1 MSFTRFNYDDA
12 RTVKRLQEST
22 DPGRWMLNVPGQ
34 GCAPCYFED
43 PHIRL
48 QKWGANLRGIS
59 SDHPVD
65 IASYLDGRTRKNNQT
80 CSQRQYSIST
90 TNLSFSTCT
99 SFTYESRVTHPTFLY
114 RDIENTRWEYP
125 LFDPQMNVEK
135 DFQNNLSSRLIER
148 DNFIPRV

>member
-1 MSFTRFNYDDA
+1 
-12 RTVKRLQEST
+12 
-22 DPGRWMLNVPGQ
+22 MLNVPGQ

-80 CSQRQYSIST
+80 CSQRQKSIRT
-90 TNLSFSTCT
+90 TKKSFSTCT
-99 SFTYESRVTHPTFLY
+99 SFTDESRVTHPTFLY

>member
-48 QKWGANLRGIS
+48 QKWGANLRGVS

-65 IASYLDGRTRKNNQT
+65 IASYLDGRTRRNNQT
-80 CSQRQYSIST
+80 CSQRQKSIRT
-90 TNLSFSTCT
+90 TKKSFSTCT
-99 SFTYESRVTHPTFLY
+99 SFTDESRVTHPTFLY
-114 RDIENTRWEYP
+114 RGMENTRWEYP

-135 DFQNNLSSRLIER
+135 DFQNNLSSRLMER